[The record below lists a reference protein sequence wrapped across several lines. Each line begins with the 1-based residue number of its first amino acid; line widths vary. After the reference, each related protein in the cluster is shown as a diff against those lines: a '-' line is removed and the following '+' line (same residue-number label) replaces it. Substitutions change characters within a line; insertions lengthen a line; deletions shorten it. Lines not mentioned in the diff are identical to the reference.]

1 MLGFRCQ
8 DSGFQ
13 GFRRKNSNNP
23 QTFKSLNRYLSLP
36 LLVSRPS
43 SFVICPSSFVPRHLS
58 LVICPSSFVSRHSSL
73 VIRLSSFVS
82 RHSSFVSR
90 HSSLV
95 PRHSSFVPRLSSF
108 VSRYLDNFSVKTAPF
123 VDFSVLKRKT
133 SQLPFI
139 FRFFIVYKH
148 SFLVLFSVKIN
159 KDSFF

>member
-1 MLGFRCQ
+1 MSGFRIQ
-8 DSGFQ
+8 VSGFQ

-36 LLVSRPS
+36 PLVIRLSSLVPRLS
-43 SFVICPSSFVPRHLS
+43 SFVIRLSSFVIRHSS
-58 LVICPSSFVSRHSSL
+58 LVSRHSSL
-73 VIRLSSFVS
+73 VIRLSSFVI
-82 RHSSFVSR
+82 RH
-90 HSSLV
+90 LY
-95 PRHSSFVPRLSSF
+95 P
-108 VSRYLDNFSVKTAPF
+108 FSVKTAPF